1 MIGYQTMLT
10 VYASCATVGIACMI
24 SQTATTSATT
34 PSTTSATNPVV
45 ASVIP
50 YIVFAPDGAQYV
62 VIRFKIEPQWHIYWS
77 NAGDSGSSPTVKL
90 SMPTG
95 WTIGQAEFPR
105 PQILGNTQER
115 NYGYENSMDLMI
127 PVVAPVG
134 SVANSISVIAKV
146 DWFVCKQTC
155 QMGSASL
162 NAQLT
167 TESNKPLVPLN
178 PRVYPSKLPPSIGAT
193 LEGTPTSGTLV
204 VTGPTKSFVA
214 QPVRFIPDPTAGVQF
229 SGGSGPFLA
238 TQSGN
243 TVTARIP
250 FTIDLD
256 DAVDGPPRIRGL
268 LLTGELETDPAYRID
283 ITAPDVPVRA
293 K

>member
-1 MIGYQTMLT
+1 MIPQD
-10 VYASCATVGIACMI
+10 A
-24 SQTATTSATT
+24 
-34 PSTTSATNPVV
+34 TTSATNPVV

-50 YIVFAPDGAQYV
+50 YIASASDGAQYV

-77 NAGDSGSSPTVKL
+77 NSGDSGSSPTVKL

-134 SVANSISVIAKV
+134 DVPASISVSAKV
-146 DWFVCKQTC
+146 DWFVCKQAC
-155 QMGSASL
+155 LMGSATL
-162 NAQLT
+162 TTQLT
-167 TESNKPLVPLN
+167 TDPKKPLVSLN
-178 PRVYPSKLPPSIGAT
+178 PRVYPSKLPPSIRAS
-193 LEGTPTSGTLV
+193 LEGTPTSGILV
-204 VTGPTKSFVA
+204 LTGPTKSFDA

-229 SGGSGPFLA
+229 SDGAGPFLA
-238 TQSGN
+238 VQSGN

-250 FTIDLD
+250 FTIHLE

-268 LLTGELETDPAYRID
+268 LLTGERETDPAYRID
-283 ITAPDVPVRA
+283 MAAPDVPARA

>member
-1 MIGYQTMLT
+1 MIGFQTMLT
-10 VYASCATVGIACMI
+10 VYGACAAAGIALMI
-24 SQTATTSATT
+24 PQDATTSA
-34 PSTTSATNPVV
+34 TTSATNPVV

-50 YIVFAPDGAQYV
+50 YIASASDGAQYV

-105 PQILGNTQER
+105 PQILGSTQER

-134 SVANSISVIAKV
+134 DVPASISVSAKV

-155 QMGSASL
+155 LMGSATL
-162 NAQLT
+162 TTQLT
-167 TESNKPLVPLN
+167 TEPKKPLVPLN
-178 PRVYPSKLPPSIGAT
+178 PRVYPSKLPPSIRAT

-204 VTGPTKSFVA
+204 VTGPTNSFVA

-229 SGGSGPFLA
+229 SDGTGPFLA
-238 TQSGN
+238 VQSGN

-250 FTIDLD
+250 FIIHLE

-268 LLTGELETDPAYRID
+268 LLTGERETDPAYRID
-283 ITAPDVPVRA
+283 MALPDVPARA

>member
-1 MIGYQTMLT
+1 MIGFQTILT
-10 VYASCATVGIACMI
+10 VYGACAAAGIALMI
-24 SQTATTSATT
+24 PQDAPTSATT
-34 PSTTSATNPVV
+34 PVV
-45 ASVIP
+45 ASIIP
-50 YIVFAPDGAQYV
+50 YIASASDDTQYV
-62 VIRFKIEPQWHIYWS
+62 VIRFKLEPQWHIYWS
-77 NAGDSGSSPTVKL
+77 NAGDSGATPTVHL

-127 PVVAPVG
+127 PVVAPAGDVP
-134 SVANSISVIAKV
+134 ASISVSAKV
-146 DWFVCKQTC
+146 DWFVCKTSC
-155 QMGSASL
+155 QMGRATL
-162 NAQLT
+162 TTQLT
-167 TESNKPLVPLN
+167 TEPKKPLVPLN
-178 PRVYPSKLPPSIGAT
+178 PRVYPSKLPPSIRAT
-193 LEGTPTSGTLV
+193 LEGTPTSVTLV

-229 SGGSGPFLA
+229 SDGTGPFLA
-238 TQSGN
+238 VQSGN

-250 FTIDLD
+250 FTIHLD

-268 LLTGELETDPAYRID
+268 LLTGERETDPAYRID
-283 ITAPDVPVRA
+283 MALPDVPVSA

>member
-1 MIGYQTMLT
+1 MIPQD
-10 VYASCATVGIACMI
+10 
-24 SQTATTSATT
+24 ATTSA
-34 PSTTSATNPVV
+34 TTSATNPVV

-50 YIVFAPDGAQYV
+50 YIVAASDDTQYV
-62 VIRFKIEPQWHIYWS
+62 VIRFKIESQWHIYWS

-105 PQILGNTQER
+105 PQILGNKQER

-134 SVANSISVIAKV
+134 DVPASISVSAKV

-155 QMGSASL
+155 LMGSATL
-162 NAQLT
+162 TTQLT
-167 TESNKPLVPLN
+167 TEPKKPLVPLN
-178 PRVYPSKLPPSIGAT
+178 PRVYPSKLPPSIRAT

-204 VTGPTKSFVA
+204 VTGPSKSFVA

-229 SGGSGPFLA
+229 SDGTGPFLA
-238 TQSGN
+238 VQSGN

-250 FTIDLD
+250 FTIHLE

-268 LLTGELETDPAYRID
+268 LLTGERETDPAYRID
-283 ITAPDVPVRA
+283 MALPDVPARA

>member
-1 MIGYQTMLT
+1 MIGFQTMLT
-10 VYASCATVGIACMI
+10 VYGACAAAGIALMI
-24 SQTATTSATT
+24 PQDAPTSATT
-34 PSTTSATNPVV
+34 PVV
-45 ASVIP
+45 ASIIP
-50 YIVFAPDGAQYV
+50 YIASASDDTQYV
-62 VIRFKIEPQWHIYWS
+62 VIRFKLEPQWHIYWS
-77 NAGDSGSSPTVKL
+77 NAGDSGATPTVHL

-127 PVVAPVG
+127 PVVAPAGDVP
-134 SVANSISVIAKV
+134 ASISVSAKV
-146 DWFVCKQTC
+146 DWFVCKTSC
-155 QMGSASL
+155 QMGRATL
-162 NAQLT
+162 TTQLT
-167 TESNKPLVPLN
+167 TEPKKPLVPLN
-178 PRVYPSKLPPSIGAT
+178 PRVYPSKLPPSIRAT
-193 LEGTPTSGTLV
+193 LEGTPTSATLV

-229 SGGSGPFLA
+229 SDGTGPFLA
-238 TQSGN
+238 VQSGN

-250 FTIDLD
+250 FTIHLE

-268 LLTGELETDPAYRID
+268 LLTGERETDPAYRID
-283 ITAPDVPVRA
+283 MALPDVPVSA

>member
-1 MIGYQTMLT
+1 MIGFQTMLT
-10 VYASCATVGIACMI
+10 VYGACAAAGIALMI
-24 SQTATTSATT
+24 PQDAPTSATT
-34 PSTTSATNPVV
+34 PVV
-45 ASVIP
+45 ASIIP
-50 YIVFAPDGAQYV
+50 YIASASDDTQYV
-62 VIRFKIEPQWHIYWS
+62 VIRFKLEPQWHIYWS
-77 NAGDSGSSPTVKL
+77 NAGDSGATPTVHL

-127 PVVAPVG
+127 PVVAPAGDVP
-134 SVANSISVIAKV
+134 ASISVSAKV
-146 DWFVCKQTC
+146 DWFVCKTSC
-155 QMGSASL
+155 QMGRATL
-162 NAQLT
+162 TTQLT
-167 TESNKPLVPLN
+167 TELKKPLVPLN
-178 PRVYPSKLPPSIGAT
+178 PRVYPSKLPPSIRAT

-204 VTGPTKSFVA
+204 VAGPTKSFVA

-229 SGGSGPFLA
+229 SDGTGPFLA
-238 TQSGN
+238 VQSGN

-250 FTIDLD
+250 FTIHLE

-268 LLTGELETDPAYRID
+268 LLTGERETDPAYRID
-283 ITAPDVPVRA
+283 MALPDVPARA